1 MTFLPRPA
9 RRGWLIAAALLAA
22 VAPAAEPAPGRVL
35 PLAVR
40 DGRCECVLPT
50 ARADD
55 KYLLVVGALG
65 RASGPYRVHI
75 RTEATEDA
83 VSLPVEDAPPDDAW
97 RRRTA
102 DLAARQAQ
110 ARKDRPPFDEYPA
123 ADQPPPRRVFH
134 LFVRGRDFHDPD
146 GYVDVPADLRATG
159 RRCQVYVD
167 HAFPHPESLQ
177 PTIDDAVHTF
187 DEAVYPEARRRLGRC
202 LDVDRDGRFTL
213 FFSGRL
219 DRLAGNAALS
229 GFVRSADFYR
239 DLAAPFG
246 NRADMMYLNTDLLP
260 GPYLRTVLAH
270 EYTHAVVCSEH
281 VFGDYLPGVV
291 RQDEESWLG
300 EALAHAAED
309 LHGFSRANLDYRVSA
324 YLSDPSR
331 YPLVEADY
339 YAAGLWRTHGCR
351 GATYLFLRRCVE
363 RDGPDLLA
371 RLVQSNLA
379 GTANLEAATG
389 KPFAELFRDW
399 TTATALSADL
409 HGPYGGRLLCG
420 PRFRQVALDGGR
432 ADVDLAGTSAA
443 YVLLHSPVG
452 AEAVADDRYGRRGG
466 GIASEPDPA
475 AGRDG
480 ARLTLRRE
488 PGSRPGVCRLELTAH
503 DGEVTLEDA
512 AWERRTPLVNRP
524 EDTSWR
530 PDRRRESRAD
540 VVRIDTAEGGR
551 DADQRRH
558 SCCRKTPT
566 GSRCCSRCSGAMRT
580 AGRWRLGG
588 RLNDQF
594 NLFKATEGLLGRH
607 EISCRTLLPWSRRPP
622 GNHRATCRPSLV
634 LWQGTRR
641 IWIGPILEASVS
653 RLQSSGVRANV
664 TVRVKPSVC
673 RFTPPRMRTSCW
685 RTSLSGAAS
694 PPCGGTTKTRTRQP
708 GRGHALPSWLSGSSV
723 TVMAENP
730 FGIGMA
736 TMSSSVTG
744 WSSARDAPHRLT
756 LEAVKRGEGL
766 GRLITL

>member
-1 MTFLPRPA
+1 MHTKTPPASPGDGGGLQPWRRNVTFLPRPA

-22 VAPAAEPAPGRVL
+22 VVPAAEPAAGRVV

-40 DGRCECVLPT
+40 DGGCQCVLPT
-50 ARADD
+50 DRTAD

-65 RASGPYRVHI
+65 RGSGPYRIHI

-102 DLAARQAQ
+102 EVAARQAQ
-110 ARKDRPPFDEYPA
+110 ARKDHSPFDEYPA
-123 ADQPPPRRVFH
+123 ADQPPRRRVFH
-134 LFVRGRDFHDPD
+134 LFVRGRDFHDAD

-159 RRCQVYVD
+159 RRCLVYVD

-177 PTIDDAVHTF
+177 PTIDDAVRTF

-213 FFSGRL
+213 FFSARL
-219 DRLAGNAALS
+219 DRLAGNGALS
-229 GFVRSADFYR
+229 GFVRTADFYR

-246 NRADMMYLNTDLLP
+246 NRADMMYLNTNLRP
-260 GPYLRTVLAH
+260 GPYLRTILAH

-291 RQDEESWLG
+291 RQDEESWLD

-351 GATYLFLRRCVE
+351 GATYLFLRRRVE
-363 RDGPDLLA
+363 RDGPELLA

-409 HGPYGGRLLCG
+409 HGPYGDRLLCG

-432 ADVDLAGTSAA
+432 ADVEVAETAAA
-443 YVLLHSPVG
+443 YVLLHSPTGARSRLTVTADVG
-452 AEAVADDRYGRRGG
+452 AGLQVSLIRQPEG
-466 GIASEPDPA
+466 S
-475 AGRDG
+475 
-480 ARLTLRRE
+480 ARLTLRRV
-488 PGSRPGVCRLELTAH
+488 PGSRPGVCRLALTAH
-503 DGEVTLEDA
+503 DGDVTLDDA
-512 AWERRTPLVNRP
+512 AWERRTPLVNWP

-530 PDRRRESRAD
+530 PAADAVRTWFGSKQWRAGETRTSGDIVLPKDADRAP
-540 VVRIDTAEGGR
+540 VLFKVLGR
-551 DADQRRH
+551 DE
-558 SCCRKTPT
+558 
-566 GSRCCSRCSGAMRT
+566 
-580 AGRWRLGG
+580 AGR
-588 RLNDQF
+588 
-594 NLFKATEGLLGRH
+594 A
-607 EISCRTLLPWSRRPP
+607 
-622 GNHRATCRPSLV
+622 
-634 LWQGTRR
+634 
-641 IWIGPILEASVS
+641 
-653 RLQSSGVRANV
+653 
-664 TVRVKPSVC
+664 
-673 RFTPPRMRTSCW
+673 
-685 RTSLSGAAS
+685 
-694 PPCGGTTKTRTRQP
+694 
-708 GRGHALPSWLSGSSV
+708 
-723 TVMAENP
+723 
-730 FGIGMA
+730 
-736 TMSSSVTG
+736 
-744 WSSARDAPHRLT
+744 
-756 LEAVKRGEGL
+756 
-766 GRLITL
+766 ITAWEDD